1 MNMLTAAEAH
11 KITKE
16 TNLNDLR
23 KSLEKVTDQILIAAK
38 KGKYST
44 DICINAAINPAITW
58 NDDDN
63 EHFIKV
69 LADLGYN
76 IQGVHKELTHSENN
90 KYFYFIT
97 VGW

>member
-23 KSLEKVTDQILIAAK
+23 KGLEKATNQIMNAAK

-44 DICINAAINPAITW
+44 DICINAITDFTIND
-58 NDDDN
+58 NDSELFVKALN
-63 EHFIKV
+63 E
-69 LADLGYN
+69 LGYKSQK
-76 IQGVHKELTHSENN
+76 IRKELLEPENN
-90 KYFYFIT
+90 KCLYF
-97 VGW
+97 VMVSW